1 MEVEVQVFIDY
12 LQLVRQLTVGRERRK
27 EDYMQIKINDNL
39 TENIKDISVSTG
51 GGVFNLSELNTY
63 LLNLLYPIGSMYLSV
78 NSKSP
83 ATLFGGTWTQVGADY
98 YLMTATLDATGTG
111 GSLISGSTTLTAAQ
125 SGLPSHNHSFQGIN
139 DGAGFNSSIG
149 SYPAKIYQD
158 CVPNWTGYFINNAGG
173 WNASEGHT
181 HSITPPYFKVY
192 AWYRTA

>member
-1 MEVEVQVFIDY
+1 
-12 LQLVRQLTVGRERRK
+12 
-27 EDYMQIKINDNL
+27 MQIKINDNL

-78 NSKSP
+78 NSTSP
-83 ATLFGGTWTQVGADY
+83 ATLFGGTWKQVGAGY
-98 YLMTATLDATGTG
+98 YIMTATSGATETG
-111 GSLISGSTTLTAAQ
+111 GSLTSGSTTLTASQ
-125 SGLPSHNHSFQGIN
+125 SGLPSHNHSFAGVN
-139 DGAGFNSSIG
+139 DGAGTTHSQG

-158 CVPNWTGYFINNAGG
+158 YTPNWTGSFINNEGG